1 MKKAFTLAE
10 VLITLGI
17 IGVVVALTL
26 PVIVQN
32 HIKETTVKKIQQNFS
47 LFEQINKIG
56 LIDNETFY
64 DWDASVDRG
73 VIAENFVKEFLI
85 PNTKIMKNCGFDRNG
100 GCFPKKIYYLNGEEL
115 ANSTNNISQYL
126 VLGNGTC
133 IYLNAQ
139 TASPEGGNLIAAV
152 MDTNGFSGPN
162 RVGRDIFEFK
172 IGKDGI
178 VTYKNAFNQ
187 SREYYLSQ
195 GRWYNCN
202 KKAKYAGFSCINV
215 IIQDGFKIG
224 KGYPW

>member
-1 MKKAFTLAE
+1 MKMKKAFTLAE

-17 IGVVVALTL
+17 IGVVAALTL

-32 HIKETTVKKIQQNFS
+32 YIKETTVKKIQQNFS

-85 PNTKIMKNCGFDRNG
+85 PNTKIMKNCGFDRSG
-100 GCFPKKIYYLNGEEL
+100 GCFSAKIYYLNGKEVES
-115 ANSTNNISQYL
+115 STKNVIQYL

-139 TASPEGGNLIAAV
+139 TSSPDANGGNVIAVV
-152 MDTNGFSGPN
+152 MDTNGLSGPN
-162 RVGRDIFEFK
+162 RVGRDIFR
-172 IGKDGI
+172 I
-178 VTYKNAFNQ
+178 
-187 SREYYLSQ
+187 
-195 GRWYNCN
+195 
-202 KKAKYAGFSCINV
+202 
-215 IIQDGFKIG
+215 
-224 KGYPW
+224 